1 METRLGHDE
10 TLFCYTDGVTEA
22 HNQRG
27 EEFTEERCLQLL
39 GGVRPLGSG
48 DLLDHVRAQV
58 SDFTETDALED
69 DCTMLAI
76 RLP

>member
-1 METRLGHDE
+1 MEIQLGQGE

-22 HNQRG
+22 QDMN
-27 EEFTEERCLQLL
+27 EEDFTEERCLQLL
-39 GGVRPLGSG
+39 DGLKPQASG
-48 DLLDHVRAQV
+48 DLLDYVRAQI
-58 SDFTETDALED
+58 SDFSGTDILQD